1 MDITEIISNLG
12 FPIACVIACGW
23 FIYKLW
29 TNQCNDKVLLYEEL
43 AKSREATQKAIDT
56 IALYAEALETLD
68 EVKNT
73 LNEVKEIVSSK

>member
-56 IALYAEALETLD
+56 IALYADALD
-68 EVKNT
+68 EIKNSI
-73 LNEVKEIVSSK
+73 NEVKEIVSTK